1 MTARGEVSGP
11 LPPQAGRITGSRIV
25 MASGTHGELVT
36 GGAGATL
43 EGRAATR
50 TGPASSDIP
59 RDRNAR
65 EIQGAVLSSLFAL
78 KKKKKKSP
86 APLTNDHE
94 TSISSS
100 HSQRD
105 SILRRTFF
113 LCSWIHVHILK
124 KKNNRRNW
132 FIFVNMFTIFDVFFN
147 PVKGDAWDNGE
158 EVFTALKTP
167 PFKFPFQVDNLT
179 QV

>member
-1 MTARGEVSGP
+1 MVGDARMKRVRATRMMMGRRRRKKKKKTTMTARGEVSGP
-11 LPPQAGRITGSRIV
+11 QPPQAGRITGSRTA

-113 LCSWIHVHILK
+113 FVFLNSCSYFEK
-124 KKNNRRNW
+124 K
-132 FIFVNMFTIFDVFFN
+132 TT
-147 PVKGDAWDNGE
+147 E
-158 EVFTALKTP
+158 ETDLY
-167 PFKFPFQVDNLT
+167 L
-179 QV
+179 